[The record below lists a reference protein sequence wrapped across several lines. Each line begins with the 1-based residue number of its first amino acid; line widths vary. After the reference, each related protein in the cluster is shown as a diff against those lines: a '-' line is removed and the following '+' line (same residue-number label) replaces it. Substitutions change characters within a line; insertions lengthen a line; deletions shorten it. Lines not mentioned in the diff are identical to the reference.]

1 MQRVVQTLLEEV
13 PSKIDREIKRLQSI
27 EQETAK
33 DTSTGI
39 RKNHEQ
45 IQSFHQILNSTSD
58 QLAQRVVALKA
69 KQDEQEYK
77 LSNMERKID
86 KVRYSGA

>member
-1 MQRVVQTLLEEV
+1 VQDQRLKENQEESPDVTMRMRKLEMQLIDQRAEMQRVVQTLLEEV

-58 QLAQRVVALKA
+58 
-69 KQDEQEYK
+69 
-77 LSNMERKID
+77 
-86 KVRYSGA
+86 